1 MISKPRGIDPRVRS
15 CAGLLLRLCATFA
28 AALTLVVD
36 LSLDPDVWSVLVT
49 ASGAVVAAAVIWLRP
64 VRTWAPVAVA
74 ASVLVS
80 VAMWLSPDVQTST
93 RSLTELCW
101 TALLLA
107 LVVREVGRDRVI
119 PYAAGVAAAGML
131 ITLRAYTGQQQV
143 FLMILM
149 GGWLAVWLA
158 VGLYLRGLDAER
170 RRRTEDAK
178 RNERVEL
185 ARDLHDFVAH
195 HITGIV
201 VQAQAARYVSQT
213 TEPDREAYERMF
225 ADIEHSGVE
234 ALASMRRLVG
244 VLRSQEPAVTSH
256 AESLDELAR
265 LVAEYDKVGPPVR
278 LEVAPELHAS
288 GLPYAVAST
297 VNRLVTEALTNIR
310 KHGNGVTAV
319 VVHVY
324 PVDRAVRVSVTDDGT
339 PGTRWRAPSGGFGLT
354 GMRERVDAL
363 GGTLVAGHVPGGGWR
378 VAAVLPLD
386 TAAGQ
391 SRA

>member
-1 MISKPRGIDPRVRS
+1 MDPRVRS
-15 CAGLLLRLCATFA
+15 CAGLVLRLGATA
-28 AALTLVVD
+28 AAGLTLLVD
-36 LSLDPDVWSVLVT
+36 LGLGPLPWSAVV
-49 ASGAVVAAAVIWLRP
+49 AGSGAVLVAVLIWLRP
-64 VRTWAPVAVA
+64 LRVWTPVAVA
-74 ASVLVS
+74 VS
-80 VAMWLSPDVQTST
+80 AATSFTMLATVSEDIGT
-93 RSLTELCW
+93 RSLTELFWIAPLMCV
-101 TALLLA
+101 
-107 LVVREVGRDRVI
+107 VVREIERRLVVYYAIGVGV
-119 PYAAGVAAAGML
+119 AGVL
-131 ITLRAYTGQQQV
+131 IAYRGYEGTQRA
-143 FLMILM
+143 FLLVLI
-149 GGWLAVWLA
+149 GGWLAVGLA

-213 TEPDREAYERMF
+213 SEPDREAYERMF
-225 ADIEHSGVE
+225 ADIENSGVE

-244 VLRSQEPAVTSH
+244 VLRSQEPAVSSP
-256 AESLDELAR
+256 AESLDELDR

-278 LEVAPELHAS
+278 LDVAPDLRAA

-310 KHGNGVTAV
+310 KHGHDVTVV

-324 PVDRAVRVSVTDDGT
+324 RVDRAVRVSVTDDGT
-339 PGTRWRAPSGGFGLT
+339 PGTRWRVPSGGFGLT

-363 GGTLVAGHVPGGGWR
+363 GGTLVAGHVPDGGWR

-386 TAAGQ
+386 AAAGQ